1 MLLSTLEIGQICHE
15 QNVSYCRLIGA
26 AKDLKPW
33 NELDPHAQ
41 AAIEKKVRHV
51 MAGET
56 TEEYVLEPLGNVQRI
71 MEGLFKDMVL
81 LLMEI

>member
-33 NELDPHAQ
+33 SELDPHARE
-41 AAIEKKVRHV
+41 AIARKVLQV
-51 MAGET
+51 MRGET
-56 TEEYVLEPLGNVQRI
+56 TESYVLEPNGNVQRI

>member
-33 NELDPHAQ
+33 RDLTPHEQ
-41 AAIEKKVRHV
+41 AAIERKVRQV
-51 MAGET
+51 MEGKT
-56 TEEYVLEPLGNVQRI
+56 TESYVLEPNGNVQRI